1 MIMNSAQ
8 IPSDVRRF
16 IQQCIPSV
24 PFLEAV
30 LLLRESGG
38 SNWTTQQLAHRLY
51 QSVPATEIL
60 LRTLTESGLAEGTTS
75 EQATW
80 RYAPRSS
87 ELAQML
93 DKLALAY
100 ARHLVEVSNLI
111 HLKSTRKAQLFA
123 DAFRWR
129 KDR

>member
-1 MIMNSAQ
+1 MNTNSTQ
-8 IPSDVRRF
+8 IPGDVRRF

-24 PFLEAV
+24 PFLEAA
-30 LLLRESGG
+30 LLLRESGD
-38 SNWTTQQLAHRLY
+38 NDWKTHQLAQRLY
-51 QSVPATEIL
+51 LSAPATEAL
-60 LRTLTESGLAEGTTS
+60 LRTLAKSGLADETICG
-75 EQATW
+75 QGIW
-80 RYAPRSS
+80 RYAPRSP

-111 HLKSTRKAQLFA
+111 HLKSNRKAQLFA
-123 DAFRWR
+123 DAFVWR